1 MNNIDLSN
9 FIGKNVNVIL
19 DKADELF
26 KQDLESKIHAHK
38 IYSLLLDQVPNIY
51 TTTNEHGFRGH
62 LRKKIWDCEKFFFWN
77 ERYSSQAGQDKIIK
91 EVFFNNKRNG
101 FFVEIGAYDGIIG
114 SNCYHFERYL
124 NWNGIAI
131 EASNIQFKK
140 LKKNRKC
147 KLLNDAISEEV
158 KEVEFME
165 VTEGL
170 TQMSGINNNF
180 FERNV
185 NIISKNSASKTKS
198 FKIKTITFDQVLSKN
213 SKIDYL
219 SIDIEGGEMALL
231 NSINFNDYEIKVISV
246 ENNIPE
252 KQNFKNFFDDKNFTY
267 FDRVGQD
274 EIFYNNK
281 FFKF

>member
-1 MNNIDLSN
+1 MINVARTLWVPPPPKLS
-9 FIGKNVNVIL
+9 I
-19 DKADELF
+19 
-26 KQDLESKIHAHK
+26 
-38 IYSLLLDQVPNIY
+38 
-51 TTTNEHGFRGH
+51 
-62 LRKKIWDCEKFFFWN
+62 
-77 ERYSSQAGQDKIIK
+77 
-91 EVFFNNKRNG
+91 
-101 FFVEIGAYDGIIG
+101 
-114 SNCYHFERYL
+114 
-124 NWNGIAI
+124 
-131 EASNIQFKK
+131 
-140 LKKNRKC
+140 
-147 KLLNDAISEEV
+147 
-158 KEVEFME
+158 
-165 VTEGL
+165 
-170 TQMSGINNNF
+170 INNNF

-185 NIISKNSASKTKS
+185 NIISKNRASKTKS

>member
-38 IYSLLLDQVPNIY
+38 IYSLLLDQIPNVY
-51 TTTNEHGFRGH
+51 ATTNEHSFRGH

-77 ERYSSQAGQDKIIK
+77 ERYPSQAGQDKIIK

-131 EASNIQFKK
+131 EASNIQFEK

-158 KEVEFME
+158 NEVEFME

-180 FERNV
+180 FERNI
-185 NIISKNSASKTKS
+185 NIISKNSVSKTKS
-198 FKIKTITFDQVLSKN
+198 FKIKTITFDQVISKN
-213 SKIDYL
+213 SEIDYL

-252 KQNFKNFFDDKNFTY
+252 IQNFKNFFDDKNFIY

>member
-1 MNNIDLSN
+1 
-9 FIGKNVNVIL
+9 
-19 DKADELF
+19 
-26 KQDLESKIHAHK
+26 
-38 IYSLLLDQVPNIY
+38 
-51 TTTNEHGFRGH
+51 
-62 LRKKIWDCEKFFFWN
+62 
-77 ERYSSQAGQDKIIK
+77 
-91 EVFFNNKRNG
+91 
-101 FFVEIGAYDGIIG
+101 
-114 SNCYHFERYL
+114 
-124 NWNGIAI
+124 
-131 EASNIQFKK
+131 
-140 LKKNRKC
+140 
-147 KLLNDAISEEV
+147 
-158 KEVEFME
+158 ME